1 MLRCVCDTVA
11 IFYPDA
17 RDLANIIDIIAELT
31 YHTVSGCMTAQ
42 VAHEIN
48 YQQKRAESEMHNAN
62 PASLNDISPGI
73 YASSEPAVAVPVGN
87 YNPPEAFDA
96 NAMMRDN
103 KKW

>member
-1 MLRCVCDTVA
+1 MLRCICDTVA
-11 IFYPDA
+11 VFYPDA
-17 RDLANIIDIIAELT
+17 RDLANIIDLIAEIT

-48 YQQKRAESEMHNAN
+48 YQLEHASDAVNAN
-62 PASLNDISPGI
+62 GNQSSFNDAGPGI
-73 YASSEPAVAVPVGN
+73 YGSEQPAVAVA
-87 YNPPEAFDA
+87 YEAPYHSNTDA

>member
-1 MLRCVCDTVA
+1 VCDTVA

-17 RDLANIIDIIAELT
+17 RDLANIIDMIAEIT

-48 YQQKRAESEMHNAN
+48 YQMQHASDAVNADGN
-62 PASLNDISPGI
+62 QAGFNDVSPGI
-73 YASSEPAVAVPVGN
+73 YGNQEPAVAVPVGN
-87 YNPPEAFDA
+87 YEPPRQEATGA
-96 NAMMRDN
+96 NAMMQDN